1 MEAVEV
7 LEKRDALSDIVMWC
21 GEEAGG
27 AGGCL
32 TVLVVGSRL
41 LDLVVTQISHWYLS
55 SPVAL
60 SVKCGQNGER
70 GISYFKSSRGVR
82 LQMTRPITHA
92 SQLL

>member
-32 TVLVVGSRL
+32 TILMVGSRL

-60 SVKCGQNGER
+60 SVKCGQMV
-70 GISYFKSSRGVR
+70 KGVFLTSKVHEGYGCR
-82 LQMTRPITHA
+82 
-92 SQLL
+92 